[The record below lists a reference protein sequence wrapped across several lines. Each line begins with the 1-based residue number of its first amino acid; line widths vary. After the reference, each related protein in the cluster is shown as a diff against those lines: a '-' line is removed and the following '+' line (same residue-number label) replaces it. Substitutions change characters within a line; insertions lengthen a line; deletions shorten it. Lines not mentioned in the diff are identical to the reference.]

1 MSLLYETERVRL
13 ALQDFRNATGV
24 NIALIQ
30 KDFSEIEGVTP
41 IVSTEE
47 EYATEYC
54 KVLKT
59 VDRAKEDCIRCD
71 CDLLKRSIQSKK
83 MEMHICHAGL
93 VDVAIPV
100 LYGKK
105 VLCYILLGQMKKSTD
120 SYAVWEHIR
129 SLGADVEE
137 LQKVYDKL
145 PPYDENKIESIARL
159 AVMLA
164 KYIMFE
170 HMLVMGVSRNVEK
183 AVAYIDEHLS
193 EEITILK
200 LSRAV
205 GVSKSVLYNDFH
217 EIFGCTVHEFINE
230 KRIEKSLE
238 YLLREDASMEEIA
251 QKVGFSGAAYYGAVF
266 KKKKGMSPL
275 KFKKEKLKIKG

>member
-1 MSLLYETERVRL
+1 MSLLYETEKVRL
-13 ALQDFRNATGV
+13 ALQDFRNATGA

-41 IVSTEE
+41 IVSTEA

-59 VDRAKEDCIRCD
+59 VNRAIEDCIRCD
-71 CDLLKRSIQSKK
+71 CDLLKKCRQSQK

-100 LYGKK
+100 LHGKQ
-105 VLCYILLGQMKKSTD
+105 VLCYILLGQMKKAMDFS
-120 SYAVWEHIR
+120 AVWEHIR

-137 LQKVYDKL
+137 LKKAYDKL
-145 PPYDENKIESIARL
+145 PLYDEDKIESVAQL

-170 HMLVMGVSRNVEK
+170 HMLVMGGSRSVEK
-183 AVAYIDEHLS
+183 AVAYIEEHLS
-193 EEITILK
+193 EEITIHK
-200 LSRAV
+200 LSRSV
-205 GVSKSVLYNDFH
+205 GVSKSVLYNGFH
-217 EIFGCTVHEFINE
+217 DIFGCTVHEYINE

-238 YLLREDASMEEIA
+238 YLLREDVSVEEIA
-251 QKVGFSGAAYYGAVF
+251 QRVGFSGASYYGAVF

-275 KFKKEKLKIKG
+275 KFKKEKLKK